1 MSSPFRRAR
10 AVRFV
15 QHGPVLVAAAALA
28 ALLVTAT
35 HAQAGQKSWAARQ
48 IRAVT
53 QAGVLGTSPA
63 TFHASAPLT
72 QSELENAIATTA
84 KLQTPPPAPP
94 TPPPAAPTIE
104 IDSSIGNGAVVAG
117 VVAWEIDVPNQSV
130 AQVDF
135 AVDGT
140 GLASATTAPF
150 LFEGTTGLDTTKLSD
165 GVHTLAVKATFTAGG
180 SAIAVWQF
188 TVANAPGAELTG
200 PGAPT
205 PVPVVKQSVPA
216 APTTTTPTPTP
227 ATPAPVRRLY
237 HAVQPA
243 QPVTIKQLD
252 AALVGYLALGSAA
265 RQIQSKLSAAGL
277 NPPANTGTEVVAR
290 LLRLRLN
297 HPASQDNLELLPF
310 QAATRAEAAWSFAQT
325 LAIGSEE
332 VAEVQQAAESLTIPA
347 LTPWQ
352 RRILTTAVHYVGYP
366 YVWGGT
372 SPTSEVD
379 FGVPAAGGFDCS
391 GFVWRVYKLTSY
403 PSEGSLADTL
413 RGRTTYVMSGEVP
426 ASERIG
432 EEHLQPADVM
442 FFGANG
448 PQSTPAQVDHTALY
462 LGGGWLI
469 QSSDEGVTLA
479 PLDGWNAENFAWAR
493 RPLREAGL
501 E

>member
-1 MSSPFRRAR
+1 MASLFRRAR
-10 AVRFV
+10 AVA
-15 QHGPVLVAAAALA
+15 PVVVATAALA
-28 ALLVTAT
+28 TILATA
-35 HAQAGQKSWAARQ
+35 AGADAGQKSWAARQ

-72 QSELENAIATTA
+72 QLELASAIAATA
-84 KLQTPPPAPP
+84 KLQAPPPAPP
-94 TPPPAAPTIE
+94 TPTPTAPEIE

-117 VVAWEIDVPNQSV
+117 IVAWEIDVPNESV

-150 LFEGTTGLDTTKLSD
+150 LFNGATGLDTTKLPD
-165 GVHTLAVKATFTAGG
+165 GVHTLAVKATLTDGG

-188 TVANAPGAELTG
+188 TVANAPGAVLT
-200 PGAPT
+200 APT
-205 PVPVVKQSVPA
+205 APTLVPVMKQSI
-216 APTTTTPTPTP
+216 PTPPATTDATAP
-227 ATPAPVRRLY
+227 AATPAPAQHLY
-237 HAVQPA
+237 RAVQPA
-243 QPVTIKQLD
+243 QAVTIKQLD
-252 AALVGYLALGSAA
+252 AALVGYLALGGAA
-265 RQIQSKLSAAGL
+265 REIQSKLRDAGL
-277 NPPANTGTEVVAR
+277 NPPANTGTEVIAR
-290 LLRLRLN
+290 LLQLRLN
-297 HPASQDNLELLPF
+297 HPASQDNLELLPN

-325 LAIGSEE
+325 LEIGGDE
-332 VAEVQQAAESLTIPA
+332 VAEVQQDADSLTIPE

-352 RRILTTAVHYVGYP
+352 QRILTTAVHYVGYP

-379 FGVPAAGGFDCS
+379 FGVTAAGGFDCS
-391 GFVWRVYKLTSY
+391 GFVWRAYKLTSY
-403 PSEGSLADTL
+403 PNEGSLADTL

-432 EEHLQPADVM
+432 KEHLQPADVM

-479 PLDGWNAENFAWAR
+479 PFDGWNAGNFAWAR

>member
-1 MSSPFRRAR
+1 MAPA
-10 AVRFV
+10 
-15 QHGPVLVAAAALA
+15 LVAAAALA
-28 ALLVTAT
+28 TVLATAT
-35 HAQAGQKSWAARQ
+35 GAGAGQKSWAARE

-63 TFHASAPLT
+63 TFHATAPLT
-72 QSELENAIATTA
+72 QSELADAIAATA
-84 KLQTPPPAPP
+84 KLQAPPPAPP
-94 TPPPAAPTIE
+94 TPPPAVPELE
-104 IDSSIGNGAVVAG
+104 IDSSIGSGAVVAG
-117 VVAWEIDVPNQSV
+117 IIPWEIDVPNESV

-140 GLASATTAPF
+140 GLGSATTAPF
-150 LFEGTTGLDTTKLSD
+150 LFNGATGLDTTTLPD
-165 GVHTLAVKATFTAGG
+165 GVHTLAVKATLTDGS

-188 TVANAPGAELTG
+188 TVANAPGAVLTG
-200 PGAPT
+200 PTTPT

-216 APTTTTPTPTP
+216 APATTATITTP
-227 ATPAPVRRLY
+227 AAPAPVRRLY
-237 HAVQPA
+237 RAVQPA
-243 QPVTIKQLD
+243 QAVTIKQLD
-252 AALVGYLALGSAA
+252 AALVGYLTLGGAA
-265 RQIQSKLSAAGL
+265 REIQSKLRDAGL

-290 LLRLRLN
+290 LLSLRLN
-297 HPASQDNLELLPF
+297 HPASQDNLELLPN

-325 LAIGSEE
+325 LGIGSDE
-332 VAEVQQAAESLTIPA
+332 VASVQQDADSLSIPE

-391 GFVWRVYKLTSY
+391 GFVWRAYKLTSY
-403 PSEGSLADTL
+403 PNEGSLADTL

-432 EEHLQPADVM
+432 EQHLQPADVM
-442 FFGANG
+442 FFGAKG
-448 PQSTPAQVDHTALY
+448 PHSTPAQIDHAALY
-462 LGGGWLI
+462 LGNGWLI

-479 PLDGWNAENFAWAR
+479 PLDGWNAGNFAWAR